1 MGTASIAKVDNFITS
16 KDFESTKFQ
25 KAGVRDHSASM
36 DAKLSAKLGYTP
48 NETDEYSFTI
58 LTQNAFKNI
67 QSNAIYGGLWRDYP
81 TYDKTSMYVK
91 TKTLIAPKTFVN
103 FTAYYDRYYNV
114 MKQFDDNKYLLQNT
128 RKSFNSEYNDYSL
141 GGILNLTTEALKNNV
156 ITLSINEKYD
166 QHKERNQE
174 IKANKKIGQKFV
186 AGEPEQVYKDNT
198 LFFGLED
205 VIKFNS
211 YLKAVVGLS
220 YNTRNNILA
229 QEYGTHYL
237 TGKKNQLYDF
247 PTGKDNAFDYKAGV
261 ILEPAKAHTFTLS
274 FAKRS
279 RFASQKERY
288 SSRFGSAVPN
298 PDLKSEYTLAY
309 DLTYSGRLG
318 HKLQYEVSGFIND
331 IQDAIFQK
339 TVGKDSSGNPIGQ
352 NVNIGKALFQGVEVA
367 FGYSPIEYLTIGANY
382 SFIEMKDKT
391 EDNNGHFTNVPTHKG
406 MAYLNV
412 NVPQIR
418 SVINMNVETYGKR
431 YLTSQGEQ
439 SPDFT
444 LLNAKWSVAL
454 IKGLNFDLGV
464 KNLLDKDYYLS
475 YGYPKEGR
483 TFITSLSYNF

>member
-198 LFFGLED
+198 LFFGLENYQD
-205 VIKFNS
+205 RKS
-211 YLKAVVGLS
+211 VV
-220 YNTRNNILA
+220 
-229 QEYGTHYL
+229 
-237 TGKKNQLYDF
+237 
-247 PTGKDNAFDYKAGV
+247 
-261 ILEPAKAHTFTLS
+261 
-274 FAKRS
+274 
-279 RFASQKERY
+279 
-288 SSRFGSAVPN
+288 
-298 PDLKSEYTLAY
+298 
-309 DLTYSGRLG
+309 
-318 HKLQYEVSGFIND
+318 
-331 IQDAIFQK
+331 
-339 TVGKDSSGNPIGQ
+339 
-352 NVNIGKALFQGVEVA
+352 
-367 FGYSPIEYLTIGANY
+367 
-382 SFIEMKDKT
+382 
-391 EDNNGHFTNVPTHKG
+391 
-406 MAYLNV
+406 
-412 NVPQIR
+412 
-418 SVINMNVETYGKR
+418 
-431 YLTSQGEQ
+431 
-439 SPDFT
+439 
-444 LLNAKWSVAL
+444 
-454 IKGLNFDLGV
+454 
-464 KNLLDKDYYLS
+464 
-475 YGYPKEGR
+475 
-483 TFITSLSYNF
+483 